1 MGCSECYMDSPAARL
16 RRVLIGITIP
26 AAFLTALALAEGRI
40 ELIGCEGDACNSTSE
55 IALALPAI
63 VLLCLIGLAILRFSD
78 NRDYGDG
85 VLDRW
90 FSREP
95 ESVMRERL
103 EEERFEAS
111 DEGLG
116 SRWAELEKKNLE
128 EQYGEEE

>member
-1 MGCSECYMDSPAARL
+1 MDSPAARL
-16 RRVLIGITIP
+16 QRVLIGIAIP

-40 ELIGCEGDACNSTSE
+40 ELIGCEGAACHSTSE
-55 IALALPAI
+55 IALVLPGI
-63 VLLCLIGLAILRFSD
+63 VLLCLIGLGILQLSA
-78 NRDYGDG
+78 NQDYGDG

-90 FSREP
+90 FSRES
-95 ESVMRERL
+95 ESVMRDRL

-128 EQYGEEE
+128 EQYAEEE

>member
-1 MGCSECYMDSPAARL
+1 M
-16 RRVLIGITIP
+16 
-26 AAFLTALALAEGRI
+26 
-40 ELIGCEGDACNSTSE
+40 
-55 IALALPAI
+55 ALPAI
-63 VLLCLIGLAILRFSD
+63 VLLCLIGLAILRFSSNHD
-78 NRDYGDG
+78 FGDG
-85 VLDRW
+85 ALDRW

-95 ESVMRERL
+95 ESVMRDRL

>member
-1 MGCSECYMDSPAARL
+1 MDSPAARL
-16 RRVLIGITIP
+16 QRVLIGIAIP

-40 ELIGCEGDACNSTSE
+40 ELIGCEGDACHSTSE
-55 IALALPAI
+55 VALLLPGI
-63 VLLCLIGLAILRFSD
+63 VLLCLVGLGVLRFSA
-78 NRDYGDG
+78 NRNYGDG

-90 FSREP
+90 FSRES
-95 ESVMRERL
+95 ESIMRDRL

-128 EQYGEEE
+128 DQYAEEE

>member
-1 MGCSECYMDSPAARL
+1 MDSPAARL
-16 RRVLIGITIP
+16 QRVLIGIAIP

-40 ELIGCEGDACNSTSE
+40 ELIGCEGDACHSTSE
-55 IALALPAI
+55 VALLLPGI
-63 VLLCLIGLAILRFSD
+63 VLLCFVGLGVLRFSA
-78 NRDYGDG
+78 NRNYGDG

-90 FSREP
+90 FSRES
-95 ESVMRERL
+95 ESIMRDRL

-128 EQYGEEE
+128 DQYAEEE

>member
-1 MGCSECYMDSPAARL
+1 MDSPAARL
-16 RRVLIGITIP
+16 QRVLIGITIP

-40 ELIGCEGDACNSTSE
+40 EVIGCEGDACQSTSE
-55 IALALPAI
+55 IALALPTI
-63 VLLCLIGLAILRFSD
+63 VLLCLIGLVILRFTATQE
-78 NRDYGDG
+78 YGEG

-95 ESVMRERL
+95 EPIMRERL

>member
-1 MGCSECYMDSPAARL
+1 MDSPAARL
-16 RRVLIGITIP
+16 QRVLIGIAIP

-40 ELIGCEGDACNSTSE
+40 ELIGCEGDACHSTSE
-55 IALALPAI
+55 VALLLPGI
-63 VLLCLIGLAILRFSD
+63 VLLCSVGLGILRFSA
-78 NRDYGDG
+78 NRNYGDG

-90 FSREP
+90 FSRES
-95 ESVMRERL
+95 ESIMRDRL

-128 EQYGEEE
+128 DQYAEEE

>member
-1 MGCSECYMDSPAARL
+1 MDSPAARL
-16 RRVLIGITIP
+16 QRVLIGIAIP

-40 ELIGCEGDACNSTSE
+40 ELIGCEGDACHSTSE
-55 IALALPAI
+55 VALLLPGI
-63 VLLCLIGLAILRFSD
+63 VLLCLVGLGILRFSA
-78 NRDYGDG
+78 NRNYGDG

-90 FSREP
+90 FSRES
-95 ESVMRERL
+95 ESIMRDRL

-128 EQYGEEE
+128 DQCAEEE

>member
-1 MGCSECYMDSPAARL
+1 MDSPAARL
-16 RRVLIGITIP
+16 QRVLIGIAIP

-40 ELIGCEGDACNSTSE
+40 ELIGCEGDACHSTSE
-55 IALALPAI
+55 VALLLPGI
-63 VLLCLIGLAILRFSD
+63 VLLCFVCLGVLRFSA
-78 NRDYGDG
+78 NRNYGDG

-90 FSREP
+90 FSRES
-95 ESVMRERL
+95 ESIMRDRL

-128 EQYGEEE
+128 DQYAEEE

>member
-1 MGCSECYMDSPAARL
+1 MDSPADRL

-55 IALALPAI
+55 IALALPTI

-90 FSREP
+90 FSREN
-95 ESVMRERL
+95 ESVMRKRL

>member
-1 MGCSECYMDSPAARL
+1 MDSPAARL
-16 RRVLIGITIP
+16 QRVLIGIAIP

-40 ELIGCEGDACNSTSE
+40 ELIGCEGDACHSTSE
-55 IALALPAI
+55 VALLLPGI
-63 VLLCLIGLAILRFSD
+63 VLLCLIGLGVLRFSA
-78 NRDYGDG
+78 NRNYGDG

-90 FSREP
+90 FSRES
-95 ESVMRERL
+95 ESIMRDRL

-128 EQYGEEE
+128 DQYAEEE

>member
-1 MGCSECYMDSPAARL
+1 M
-16 RRVLIGITIP
+16 LIGIAIP

-40 ELIGCEGDACNSTSE
+40 ELIGCEGDACHSTSE
-55 IALALPAI
+55 IAMVLPGI
-63 VLLCLIGLAILRFSD
+63 VLLCLIGLGILRLSA
-78 NRDYGDG
+78 NQDYGDG

-90 FSREP
+90 FSRES
-95 ESVMRERL
+95 ESVMRDRL

-128 EQYGEEE
+128 EQYAEEE

>member
-1 MGCSECYMDSPAARL
+1 MDSPAARL
-16 RRVLIGITIP
+16 QRVLIGIAIP
-26 AAFLTALALAEGRI
+26 VAFLSALALTEGRI
-40 ELIGCEGDACNSTSE
+40 ELIGCEGNACQSANE
-55 IALALPAI
+55 VALALPAI
-63 VLLCLIGLAILRFSD
+63 LLLCLIGLGILRMSA
-78 NRDYGDG
+78 NREYGDG
-85 VLDRW
+85 PLDRW
-90 FSREP
+90 FSRES

>member
-55 IALALPAI
+55 IALALPTI

-95 ESVMRERL
+95 ESVMRKRL

>member
-1 MGCSECYMDSPAARL
+1 MDSPAARL
-16 RRVLIGITIP
+16 QRVLIGIVIP

-40 ELIGCEGDACNSTSE
+40 ELIGCEGDACHSTSE
-55 IALALPAI
+55 VALLLPGI
-63 VLLCLIGLAILRFSD
+63 VLLCLVGLGILRFSA
-78 NRDYGDG
+78 NRNYGDG

-90 FSREP
+90 FSRES
-95 ESVMRERL
+95 ESIMRDRL

-128 EQYGEEE
+128 DQYAEEE

>member
-1 MGCSECYMDSPAARL
+1 MDSPAARL
-16 RRVLIGITIP
+16 QRVLIGIVIP

-40 ELIGCEGDACNSTSE
+40 ELIGCDGDACHSTSE
-55 IALALPAI
+55 IALILPGI
-63 VLLCLIGLAILRFSD
+63 VLLCLIGLGILRLSA
-78 NRDYGDG
+78 NQDYGDG

-90 FSREP
+90 FSRES
-95 ESVMRERL
+95 ESVMRDRL

-128 EQYGEEE
+128 KQYEEEE

>member
-1 MGCSECYMDSPAARL
+1 MDSPAARL
-16 RRVLIGITIP
+16 QRVLIGIAIP

-40 ELIGCEGDACNSTSE
+40 EFIGCEGDACHSTSE
-55 IALALPAI
+55 VALLLPGI
-63 VLLCLIGLAILRFSD
+63 VLLCLVGLGILRFSA
-78 NRDYGDG
+78 NRNYGDG

-90 FSREP
+90 FSRES
-95 ESVMRERL
+95 ESIMRDRL

-128 EQYGEEE
+128 DQYAEEE

>member
-1 MGCSECYMDSPAARL
+1 MGCSETQMDSPAGRL
-16 RRVLIGITIP
+16 QRVLIGIMIP
-26 AAFLTALALAEGRI
+26 TAFLTALALAEGRI
-40 ELIGCEGDACNSTSE
+40 ELIGCEGDSCNSTSQ
-55 IALALPAI
+55 IALVLPAI
-63 VLLCLIGLAILRFSD
+63 VLLCLISLAILRFSAD
-78 NRDYGDG
+78 KDYGSG
-85 VLDRW
+85 MLDRW

>member
-1 MGCSECYMDSPAARL
+1 MDSPAARL
-16 RRVLIGITIP
+16 QRVLIGIAIP

-40 ELIGCEGDACNSTSE
+40 ELIGCEGDTCHSTSE

-63 VLLCLIGLAILRFSD
+63 VLLCFIGLAILRFSA
-78 NRDYGDG
+78 NRDFGDG
-85 VLDRW
+85 ALDRW

>member
-1 MGCSECYMDSPAARL
+1 MDSPAARL
-16 RRVLIGITIP
+16 QRVLIGIAIP

-40 ELIGCEGDACNSTSE
+40 ELIGCEGDACHSTSE
-55 IALALPAI
+55 VALLLPGI
-63 VLLCLIGLAILRFSD
+63 VLLCLVGLGILRFSA
-78 NRDYGDG
+78 NRNYGDG

-90 FSREP
+90 FSRES
-95 ESVMRERL
+95 ESIMRDRL

-128 EQYGEEE
+128 DQYAEEE

>member
-1 MGCSECYMDSPAARL
+1 MDSPAARL
-16 RRVLIGITIP
+16 QRVLIGIAIP

-40 ELIGCEGDACNSTSE
+40 ELIGCEGDACHSTSE
-55 IALALPAI
+55 IAMVLPGI
-63 VLLCLIGLAILRFSD
+63 VLLCFIGLGILQLSA
-78 NRDYGDG
+78 NQDYGDG

-90 FSREP
+90 FSRES
-95 ESVMRERL
+95 ESVMRDRL

>member
-1 MGCSECYMDSPAARL
+1 MDSPAARL
-16 RRVLIGITIP
+16 QRVLIGIAIP

-40 ELIGCEGDACNSTSE
+40 ELIGCEGDACHSTSE
-55 IALALPAI
+55 VALLLPGI
-63 VLLCLIGLAILRFSD
+63 VLLCLVGLRILRFSA
-78 NRDYGDG
+78 NRNYGDG

-90 FSREP
+90 FSRES
-95 ESVMRERL
+95 ESIMRDRL

-128 EQYGEEE
+128 DQYAEEE